1 MGFFSSKKKD
11 ILKAA
16 IILLEDQNPEGPM
29 FMLVYRHCQF
39 YAKTLDPGYLEELDL
54 KTIDKYKN
62 EPIYPEKFQ
71 LLKSYMKAYILHA
84 LNYKFIEAVERK
96 EIKKDDQEF
105 LWNEMNI
112 SLKKIN
118 LKAYNIHKL
127 YFDKKGAESET
138 QLRNLIDIIS
148 KECFDNNLGDNCKK
162 SVLWYFVKIFQ
173 TIQRSLTQVV
183 QN

>member
-1 MGFFSSKKKD
+1 
-11 ILKAA
+11 
-16 IILLEDQNPEGPM
+16 
-29 FMLVYRHCQF
+29 MLVYRHCQF
-39 YAKTLDPGYLEELDL
+39 YAKTLDPGHLEELDL

-71 LLKSYMKAYILHA
+71 LLKSDMKAYILHA
-84 LNYKFIEAVERK
+84 LNYKFIEAVDRK

-162 SVLWYFVKIFQ
+162 SVLWYFVQIFQ
-173 TIQRSLTQVV
+173 TIQRSLTPVV